1 MGKKNGTKKMKKP
14 VLPDP
19 DSDVEEEEMDYQ
31 VDSDTDDDNDRL
43 TLSKLDEISDG
54 EEDDIEEWD
63 AEAKALRQAI
73 AEGAFDKLKLKK
85 LKELTSSATAEDDDE
100 VDDEEEEEGESI
112 DGGENSEKDSED
124 DGSSS
129 SDEDDESNLKLQ
141 DNTMKALKSIT
152 AQLVKEKN
160 RLPWAEKYDI
170 VASNP
175 LPFGQV
181 TEEGLV
187 IDVHDDLKRE
197 VAFYN
202 LALEAVYDARQKCE
216 SLKIPFSRPEDFFA
230 EMVKT
235 DDHMAK
241 VKDRLIFEG
250 KKIEAFEQRK
260 SNREQKLRQKEAHSH
275 RLAEKSKAKKQH
287 IQAVDDWA
295 KSAAANRLGGG
306 KVRDDDDEY
315 LNRMNSGPSKKRQ
328 NFDKKYGYGG
338 KRGRFKQNSS
348 KDLNDMSGF
357 KPKGS
362 FAGGMKATANKR
374 KGKRARDASKARK

>member
-1 MGKKNGTKKMKKP
+1 MGKNKNSKKMKKP
-14 VLPDP
+14 VLPD
-19 DSDVEEEEMDYQ
+19 SEEEDMDYQ
-31 VDSDTDDDNDRL
+31 VESDHDDDRL
-43 TLSKLDEISDG
+43 TLSKLDALSDG
-54 EEDDIEEWD
+54 EEEDIEEWN

-73 AEGAFDKLKLKK
+73 ADGTFDKLNLKK
-85 LKELTSSATAEDDDE
+85 VSPATASAITGDAIQEGDDS
-100 VDDEEEEEGESI
+100 VEEEE
-112 DGGENSEKDSED
+112 SEQDERD
-124 DGSSS
+124 QDMEDGSSS
-129 SDEDDESNLKLQ
+129 EEDDEENIKVKTQ
-141 DNTMKALKSIT
+141 NNAVKALKSIT
-152 AQLVKEKN
+152 AQLVQQKA
-160 RLPWAEKYDI
+160 RLPWPEKFDI
-170 VASNP
+170 VPSNP

-181 TEEGLV
+181 TEDGLV

-202 LALEAVYDARQKCE
+202 LALEAVYEARQKCQ
-216 SLKIPFSRPEDFFA
+216 SHNIPFSRPDDFFA

-241 VKDRLIFEG
+241 VKDRLIFET

-260 SNREQKLRQKEAHSH
+260 SNREQKLRQKEAHAH

-287 IQAVDDWA
+287 LQDVQDWA
-295 KSAAANRLGGG
+295 KSAASNRVGGG
-306 KVRDDDDEY
+306 KVRDDDDDY

-328 NFDKKYGYGG
+328 NFDKKYGFGG

-374 KGKRARDASKARK
+374 KGKRARDAAKSRK

>member
-1 MGKKNGTKKMKKP
+1 MGKNKNNKKMKEP
-14 VLPDP
+14 VLPD
-19 DSDVEEEEMDYQ
+19 SDEEMEYQ
-31 VDSDTDDDNDRL
+31 VESDNDDDDDDRL

-54 EEDDIEEWD
+54 EEEDIEEWD

-73 AEGAFDKLKLKK
+73 ADGAFAKLNLKK
-85 LKELTSSATAEDDDE
+85 ISPAAAAAITGDAMEEGDDDVEDDNDDDDDEDDDE
-100 VDDEEEEEGESI
+100 SDQDT
-112 DGGENSEKDSED
+112 ENE
-124 DGSSS
+124 SS
-129 SDEDDESNLKLQ
+129 SDGEDEENAKKVKTQNNSI
-141 DNTMKALKSIT
+141 KALKSIT
-152 AQLVKEKN
+152 AQLVHQKA
-160 RLPWAEKYDI
+160 RLPWPEKFD
-170 VASNP
+170 VVPPNP

-181 TEEGLV
+181 SEDGLV

-202 LALEAVYDARQKCE
+202 LALEAVYEARQKCE
-216 SLKIPFSRPEDFFA
+216 DCNIPFSRPDDFFA

-241 VKDRLIFEG
+241 VKDRLIFET

-260 SNREQKLRQKEAHSH
+260 SNREQKLRQKEAHAH

-287 IQAVDDWA
+287 LQDVQDWA
-295 KSAAANRLGGG
+295 KSAASNRVGGG
-306 KVRDDDDEY
+306 KVRDDDDDY

-328 NFDKKYGYGG
+328 NFDKKYGFGG

-374 KGKRARDASKARK
+374 KGKRARDAAKSRK